1 MDINIIMEMVQ
12 QYAVLPAALVCGIIG
27 FLIKHTF
34 TKIPNNFIPLILTI
48 MGVVLV
54 FAINSWAFTMDT
66 LLSGVCSG
74 TLAVG
79 IHQLIKQLFEKYSD
93 DAEVKTE

>member
-1 MDINIIMEMVQ
+1 MEINTIMEMIQ
-12 QYAVLPAALVCGIIG
+12 QYAVLPAALVCGFVG

-48 MGVVLV
+48 LGVVLV
-54 FAINSWAFTMDT
+54 FAINNWTFTMDT

-74 TLAVG
+74 ALAVSM
-79 IHQLIKQLFEKYSD
+79 HQLIKQLFEKYSG
-93 DAEVKTE
+93 DAEVKSE

>member
-1 MDINIIMEMVQ
+1 MDINVIMEMVQ
-12 QYAVLPAALVCGIIG
+12 QYAVLPAALVCGFVG

-48 MGVVLV
+48 LGVVLV

-66 LLSGVCSG
+66 LVSGVCSG
-74 TLAVG
+74 ALAVG
-79 IHQLIKQLFEKYSD
+79 MHQLIKQLYEKYSGEA
-93 DAEVKTE
+93 DAKSE